1 MTALKRGLLSSSV
14 YAGAAFAAAM
24 TIAPLVRAQD
34 LPEQQDQPQEEQQSE
49 VEEIVVTGSR
59 IPRPNQTSPTA
70 VQVVTT
76 QYIEQT
82 GSINTGDIVRTLP
95 ATGVSSITPTN
106 SGFATTGNAITTVD
120 LRNLGEDRT
129 LTLVNGRRFVP
140 GVVGTQAVDYSTIP
154 TGLVDRI
161 DVITGGASAV
171 YGSDALAGVV
181 NILTRNDFEGFQLNG
196 QYGISD
202 RGDGVEWKV
211 AALAG
216 SQFQDGRGHAVV
228 NLGYDHVGPIR
239 ARSRGDQGMAFDAVN
254 AVTRSGD
261 PNDLKG
267 QTNLF
272 SSFIPEG
279 RFLIPVPT
287 VVTTPD
293 GPVVLTENDT
303 GVFTDAGIFPYSS
316 AAFGFN
322 RQEFRLLQVPSNRIS
337 TWAEFAYDITDN
349 MRFFS
354 ELAYI
359 RTEAESQIEPTP
371 LGSDQVYFNEA
382 GFGALPTCADDNGDG
397 VVDACRF
404 GIPLTSA
411 SVPGDIK
418 DLVRAANPGLADE
431 DLVVGFA
438 RRTPEVGNRGNDI
451 NRDTFRV
458 VFGVEGDPV
467 ENIHY
472 EVSMNYGRTDDDQT
486 STGDINTDRLR
497 AALDTVV
504 DPATG
509 QIVCSDINF
518 RAQGCVPINIFG
530 ENSISPAAADFI
542 RAQTSRDSAIEE
554 WVINGFVTGHAWEL
568 PAGALEWVA
577 GSEYRQEKSRDIP
590 DPLTQAGATSG
601 NATPATIGE
610 FNVYEFF
617 GELRIPLLADMA
629 WAQSLD
635 LNLAG
640 RWSEYSTV
648 GWTQA
653 YAASLE
659 WQATDWAKFRGQYS
673 KAVRAPNISELFQPA
688 QQDFPS
694 VSDPCAGVTVTAGG
708 QAAFLNVRQDSEN
721 PSNVLSSGVDPT
733 TIGDPI
739 AAACLADPA
748 LAARVA
754 ATGGFSQTQFEL
766 QGVSGFDTGN
776 PDLAAETGKSW
787 TFGVIFNPKF
797 NDWLAPLSM
806 SIDYYDIKIDNRIQ
820 AIDEQDLL
828 NNCYGGA
835 GGFDP
840 TNLFCSS
847 IVRFN
852 SGPTI
857 GALQFVNQTQNNVAE
872 TTAKGIDVQASY
884 TFQFNDYFESSTDWG
899 SLLATWNYTWV
910 DELETVPFAG
920 ADPID
925 LKGTV
930 GAPENQW
937 LLNLVYSRDKLTVAW
952 TTQYIGKVKITNNS
966 DDIFF
971 GAEIGERAFS
981 DMQVRYDF
989 NDQSTLF
996 LGVDNIFDEYVFV
1009 GGTDGGAGQA
1019 TGWTTFPDVYD
1030 GVGRFYYAGVK
1041 LQY

>member
-14 YAGAAFAAAM
+14 CAGAAFAAAM

-95 ATGVSSITPTN
+95 GTGVSSITPTN
-106 SGFATTGNAITTVD
+106 SGFATNGNAITTVD

-202 RGDGVEWKV
+202 RGDGVQWKV

-216 SQFQDGRGHAVV
+216 SQFQDGRGHAVI

-239 ARSRGDQGMAFDAVN
+239 ARSRGDEGMAIDAVN
-254 AVTRSGD
+254 AVTRTGD
-261 PNDLKG
+261 PDDLKG
-267 QTNLF
+267 QITGVF

-279 RFLIPVPT
+279 RFLIPI
-287 VVTTPD
+287 
-293 GPVVLTENDT
+293 GSENAT
-303 GVFTDAGIFPYSS
+303 GVFNDGQVFPYSN

-337 TWAEFAYDITDN
+337 TWGEFAYDITDN

-359 RTEAESQIEPTP
+359 HTNGDSQIEPTP
-371 LGSDQVYFNEA
+371 LGSDQVYFNDQ
-382 GFGALPTCADDNGDG
+382 GFGALPSCEDFDGDG
-397 VVDACRF
+397 DTECRF

-411 SVPGDIK
+411 SIPEQVK
-418 DLVRAANPGLADE
+418 QLVRDANPGLTDA

-438 RRTPEVGNRGNDI
+438 RRTPEVGNRGNEF
-451 NRDTFRV
+451 NRDTFRM

-509 QIVCSDINF
+509 NIVCADVNF

-530 ENSISPAAADFI
+530 LNSITPAGAAFI
-542 RAQTSRDSAIEE
+542 RAQTSRDAAIEE
-554 WVINGFVTGHAWEL
+554 WVINGFVTGHSWEL
-568 PAGALEWVA
+568 PAGAVEWVA

-601 NATPATIGE
+601 NATPATVGE

-659 WQATDWAKFRGQYS
+659 WQATDWAKLRGQYS

-694 VSDPCAGVTVTAGG
+694 VVDPCAGVTVTGGG
-708 QAAFLNVRQDSEN
+708 QAAFFNERQNIDDPAS
-721 PSNVLSSGVDPT
+721 VLASGIDAS

-739 AAACLADPA
+739 AQACLSDPTV
-748 LAARVA
+748 AARVA
-754 ATGGFSQTQFEL
+754 RNGGFSQTQFEV

-776 PDLAAETGKSW
+776 PDLSAETGKSW
-787 TFGVIFNPKF
+787 TFGVLFNPKF
-797 NDWLAPLSM
+797 YDWLSPLSV
-806 SIDYYDIKIDNRIQ
+806 SIDYYDIKIDDRIQ
-820 AIDEQDLL
+820 AIDEQELL
-828 NNCYGGA
+828 NNCYGQA
-835 GGFDP
+835 FDP
-840 TNLFCSS
+840 SNIFCSS

-852 SGPTI
+852 TGPTL
-857 GALQFVNQTQNNVAE
+857 GALQFVNQKQNNVAE

-899 SLLATWNYTWV
+899 SLVASWNYTWV
-910 DELETVPFAG
+910 DELETVPLAG
-920 ADPID
+920 DQPID
-925 LKGTV
+925 LKGTI
-930 GAPENQW
+930 GAPENAW
-937 LLNLVYSRDKLTVAW
+937 LLNLVYSRDQLTVAW
-952 TTQYIGKVKITNNS
+952 TTQYIGKSKITNNS

-971 GAEIGERAFS
+971 GAEIGGRAFS
-981 DMQVRYDF
+981 DIQARYDF
-989 NDQSTLF
+989 NDQSTMF
-996 LGVDNIFDEYVFV
+996 VGINNIFDEFVRV
-1009 GGTDGGAGQA
+1009 GGTDGSAGQA